1 MKISVNKIIKKAAC
15 MSVVMTLL
23 LCSVGLV
30 VLADGPVTGVSL
42 DKDTLNITVGKQA
55 TLVATVTPESA
66 PNKNVTWSSS
76 DPAIASVNSE
86 GTVTAVS
93 VGSAN
98 ITAMTDDGNF
108 TATCTVNVTPKLAS
122 IASISTTSFD
132 LYAGETARLTADLEP
147 DSATNVVWSS
157 DNQNVA
163 TVGNEVGNA
172 VVTAIAP
179 GTANITVASD
189 DGNIKAQ
196 STVTV
201 KRHVSGISLDQ
212 TSLETCAGDTI
223 TLTALI
229 SPEDATDKT
238 VIWSSSNDEIAS
250 VADGIV
256 TILSAGTVDI
266 TATTQDGSLKATCTI
281 AIKPDKISSPKYMV
295 GNGLLT
301 GVAKYTVLP
310 IFKANL
316 YNTGGD
322 VRLYKPDGSELTGG
336 IIGTGTI
343 VKLSVGGKERD
354 VLTVIVSGDAD
365 GDGGITV
372 ADYTLARLDILGLK
386 PLVGNFRFSADVD
399 GDGAITIKDYTLMR
413 LDILNMKP
421 ISTAPPDLPAVADPR
436 IQRFLEVALSLQGKP
451 YVWGDEGPDSFDCS
465 GYIYYC
471 LNQAGYSVGRSTAN
485 TYSINE
491 KWQYVDRNALQPG
504 DLMFYWSD
512 SKPGYIGHV
521 GIYLGNGYHIHASSD
536 YGYVVIC
543 RVEGWYDRKLSHGR
557 RVFN

>member
-1 MKISVNKIIKKAAC
+1 MKASVMRIIKKTAC
-15 MSVVMTLL
+15 MSAVMTLL
-23 LCSVGLV
+23 LCSAGLA
-30 VLADGPVTGVSL
+30 VLADVAVTGVSL
-42 DKDTLNITVGKQA
+42 DKDTLNITVGKQE
-55 TLVATVTPESA
+55 TLIATVAPENA
-66 PNKNVTWSSS
+66 PNKNVTWTSSN
-76 DPAIASVNSE
+76 PAIASVDSA
-86 GTVTAVS
+86 GTITAVS
-93 VGSAN
+93 VGSAI
-98 ITAMTDDGNF
+98 ITVMTEDGNL

-122 IASISTTSFD
+122 IASINTTTFD
-132 LYAGETARLTADLEP
+132 LYVGETTRLTADLEP

-163 TVGNEVGNA
+163 RVGSEVDSA
-172 VVTAIAP
+172 VVTAVAP

-196 STVTV
+196 SAVTV
-201 KRHVSGISLDQ
+201 KRRVSGISLDQ
-212 TSLETCAGDTI
+212 TSLEMCAGDTI

-256 TILSAGTVDI
+256 TILSAGTAEI
-266 TATTQDGSLKATCTI
+266 TATAQDGSLKATCTI
-281 AIKPDKISSPKYMV
+281 TIKPDKISSPKYMV

-336 IIGTGTI
+336 IIGTGTT
-343 VKLSVGGKERD
+343 VKLSVGGRERD
-354 VLTVIVSGDAD
+354 VLTVVVSGDAD

-386 PLVGNFRFSADVD
+386 PLAGNFRYGADVD

-421 ISTAPPDLPAVADPR
+421 ISTTPPDLPMVADAR

-451 YVWGDEGPDSFDCS
+451 YVWSEEGPDSFDCS
-465 GYIYYC
+465 GYVYYC

-512 SKPGYIGHV
+512 SKPNYIGHV

-543 RVEGWYDRKLSHGR
+543 RVEGWYNRMLSHGR